1 MFEPLYAHHR
11 LVEDMR
17 MVAVSSRQRLASMVM
32 TVLVPLACA
41 KSVGWSLGPSAA
53 GAPSTSVAMMPDQ
66 SLGRPPGMTATAEHP
81 NGTVWRSVATEPPTA
96 PVDRGGSTQLGRPHR
111 TSSKLLDSIRLYLPT
126 IPFDSSTAQQPSP
139 GGSPMTSVAVQGHL
153 AYLQFGGA
161 ALSAVDVSEPSQPR
175 EIGRFSLAACPGYEG
190 RTVATAAHVVV
201 LCTTGDFPARPD
213 RVESA
218 LISFRSGGQPR
229 LDLVG
234 THMVH
239 DVALDAA
246 LSGSWAYLTT
256 GGWGP
261 SGYRL
266 RLYGIDLTQPPSE
279 QPASDL
285 DIDLVGLHLVMD
297 GQKGAVFGY
306 NLKSHA
312 LQFLDLAHPALP
324 RLAGRIELP
333 APDPQKP
340 WLRLSSLAMEDSVVY
355 GFQSGGLLVVD
366 ARDIDHPVTVADEDH
381 DFGDCDGF
389 LTAGSERLIVL
400 TRGCRDGEEALYVL
414 ELWKPSD
421 QVEGGGGPRLLGKL
435 PLLSEGWLGEHDHPI
450 AVEGQHVFIADDG
463 GTGFNRRRSL
473 VVVDISEP
481 AAPRLVGRLA
491 FP

>member
-1 MFEPLYAHHR
+1 MP
-11 LVEDMR
+11 
-17 MVAVSSRQRLASMVM
+17 SRQRLASVVM
-32 TVLVPLACA
+32 SVLVPLACA
-41 KSVGWSLGPSAA
+41 KSVGWLTGPSVA
-53 GAPSTSVAMMPDQ
+53 GAPRTSVAAMPDQ
-66 SLGRPPGMTATAEHP
+66 SLGRPPGMTDTAELP
-81 NGTVWRSVATEPPTA
+81 DGTVWPSVAAEQPTA
-96 PVDRGGSTQLGRPHR
+96 SVDRSGSTQLGRSRR
-111 TSSKLLDSIRLYLPT
+111 TSSKLLDSLRLYLPT
-126 IPFDSSTAQQPSP
+126 IPFDSSTAQQPSL
-139 GGSPMTSVAVQGHL
+139 GGSELTSVSVQGHL

-161 ALSAVDVSEPSQPR
+161 ALSAVNVSEPSQPR
-175 EIGRFSLAACPGYEG
+175 EIGRLSLAACPGFKG
-190 RTVATAAHVVV
+190 RTVATADHVVV
-201 LCTTGDFPARPD
+201 LCVTGDFPEWPD

-218 LISFRSGGQPR
+218 LISFRPGGQPG
-229 LDLVG
+229 LELVG

-256 GGWGP
+256 GGRGP

-266 RLYGIDLTQPPSE
+266 RLYGIDLTQPPSK

-285 DIDLVGLHLVMD
+285 EIDLVGLHLVMD
-297 GQKGAVFGY
+297 GQTGAVFGY
-306 NLKSHA
+306 DLESQA
-312 LQFLDLAHPALP
+312 LQFLDLVRPAVP
-324 RLAGRIELP
+324 RLAGRLEVP

-340 WLRLSSLAMEDSVVY
+340 WQRLSSLAMEDSVVY

-389 LTAGSERLIVL
+389 ITVGSERLIVL

-421 QVEGGGGPRLLGKL
+421 QVEGGVGPKLLGKL
-435 PLLSEGWLGEHDHPI
+435 PLSTEGWQGEHDHPI

-481 AAPRLVGRLA
+481 AAPQLVGRLA

>member
-1 MFEPLYAHHR
+1 MGVTIGHSLRLDDGRSPPTPLSGHSDDGMMFEPLYAHHR

-17 MVAVSSRQRLASMVM
+17 MVAVSSRQRLALMVM

-41 KSVGWSLGPSAA
+41 KSVGWSTGPSAA

-111 TSSKLLDSIRLYLPT
+111 TSSKWLDSIRLYLPT

-139 GGSPMTSVAVQGHL
+139 GGSPMTNVAVQGHL

-201 LCTTGDFPARPD
+201 LCTTGDFPERPD

-218 LISFRSGGQPR
+218 LISFRSGGQPG
-229 LDLVG
+229 LELVG
-234 THMVH
+234 T
-239 DVALDAA
+239 DTE
-246 LSGSWAYLTT
+246 GSW
-256 GGWGP
+256 G
-261 SGYRL
+261 
-266 RLYGIDLTQPPSE
+266 
-279 QPASDL
+279 
-285 DIDLVGLHLVMD
+285 
-297 GQKGAVFGY
+297 
-306 NLKSHA
+306 
-312 LQFLDLAHPALP
+312 
-324 RLAGRIELP
+324 
-333 APDPQKP
+333 
-340 WLRLSSLAMEDSVVY
+340 
-355 GFQSGGLLVVD
+355 
-366 ARDIDHPVTVADEDH
+366 
-381 DFGDCDGF
+381 
-389 LTAGSERLIVL
+389 ER
-400 TRGCRDGEEALYVL
+400 R
-414 ELWKPSD
+414 
-421 QVEGGGGPRLLGKL
+421 
-435 PLLSEGWLGEHDHPI
+435 HPI